1 MEHRDEFA
9 LISYLA
15 SRQPSVHPQRSV
27 NGERIQVGVGDD
39 AAIVSAQQGY
49 DWVIC
54 CDMMVEDVHF
64 KRNTMKPYDIGYKA
78 LASNVSD
85 IAAMGG
91 IPLFYLVSLGVSTG
105 WSEEELGEMYSGM
118 AMLAAEFGMKLIGG
132 DTSAS
137 PGGLTVSITAMGE
150 VESGRKYL
158 RSHAKPGDLIFLTG
172 TVGDSAAG
180 LDYLLGQTDFPSFI
194 PEAVQPLVEKHCRPY
209 PQVQAGRLLASL
221 RTRAALNDIS
231 DGLASEAWEIAE
243 ASSVR
248 MVLDRQNIPLS
259 EAAILYAEMK
269 GQDALQWA
277 LYGGEDYQL
286 IGCIPAGERV
296 RIETTF
302 KEAGLPLY
310 WIGSVEELPA
320 GSMVPQVEM
329 RSLKGSRSVLAKKGY
344 NHFKELD
351 GEEA

>member
-1 MEHRDEFA
+1 MERRDEFA

-15 SRQPSVHPQRSV
+15 SRQPSGGPRGSAI
-27 NGERIQVGVGDD
+27 ERRIRTGIGDD
-39 AAIVSAQQGY
+39 AAIVSARDQF
-49 DWVIC
+49 DWVVC
-54 CDMMVEDVHF
+54 CDMMVEDIHF
-64 KRNTMKPYDIGYKA
+64 KRNTMKPFDIGYKA

-91 IPLFYLVSLGVSTG
+91 LPLFYLVSLGVSSG
-105 WSEEELGEMYSGM
+105 WSEQELGEMYSGM
-118 AMLAAEFGMKLIGG
+118 AALAEAFGMKLIGG

-150 VESGRKYL
+150 VESGRTLL
-158 RSHAKPGDLIFLTG
+158 RSQAKPGDLVFLTG

-180 LDYLLGQTDFPSFI
+180 LGYLLEQDCFPSHV
-194 PEAVQPLVEKHCRPY
+194 PEAVQPLVERHCRPY

-221 RTRAALNDIS
+221 GIRAALNDIS

-248 MVLDRQNIPLS
+248 MVLDRQSIPLS
-259 EAAILYAEMK
+259 VPARVYAESK
-269 GQDALQWA
+269 AQDVLHWA

-286 IGCIPAGERV
+286 IGCLSADEKSEMD
-296 RIETTF
+296 RIF
-302 KEAGLPLY
+302 REAGLPLY
-310 WIGSVEELPA
+310 WIGFVEQLA
-320 GSMVPQVEM
+320 ADNQAPQVEM
-329 RSLKGSRSVLAKKGY
+329 RHSDGSRSALAKKGY
-344 NHFKELD
+344 NHFKESY